1 MRILKAYNNFYVAI
15 IFLLIFA
22 GSFLDPLELHPKM
35 RYAIIFLLYI
45 LVILF
50 LKNSLVSMNRWF
62 FFAIVVLI
70 PSGLLG
76 LFMEWSYIDISADI
90 GRYLAPFLGYAA
102 GVLLFNHLDYYR
114 AC

>member
-1 MRILKAYNNFYVAI
+1 
-15 IFLLIFA
+15 
-22 GSFLDPLELHPKM
+22 
-35 RYAIIFLLYI
+35 
-45 LVILF
+45 
-50 LKNSLVSMNRWF
+50 MNRW

-90 GRYLAPFLGYAA
+90 GRYLAPFFGYAA

-114 AC
+114 ILYVLYGLLALSCFFYDSVGQK